1 MKIRMNV
8 NKDLKEKKIYST
20 LIQFIK
26 FGIVGISNTL
36 ISYCT
41 YAVLVWLGVN
51 FLLSNLI
58 GFVVSVLNSFY
69 WNSRYVFDLNNADTK
84 QKLKALIKTFISYA
98 GTGLVL
104 SSAML
109 ILWIDIV
116 HLSKYIAPIINLIIT
131 VPVNFVVNKV
141 WAFKK

>member
-109 ILWIDIV
+109 TLWIDIV
-116 HLSKYIAPIINLIIT
+116 QLSKYIAPIINLIIT

>member
-1 MKIRMNV
+1 MNV

-26 FGIVGISNTL
+26 FGIVGINNTL

-116 HLSKYIAPIINLIIT
+116 QLSKYIAPIINLIIT

>member
-1 MKIRMNV
+1 MNV

-41 YAVLVWLGVN
+41 YAVLVWLGVD

-116 HLSKYIAPIINLIIT
+116 QLSKYIAPIINLIIT

>member
-1 MKIRMNV
+1 MNV

-69 WNSRYVFDLNNADTK
+69 WNSRYVSDLNNADTK

-116 HLSKYIAPIINLIIT
+116 QLSKYIAPIINLIIT

>member
-1 MKIRMNV
+1 MNV

-116 HLSKYIAPIINLIIT
+116 QLSKYIAPIINLIIT
-131 VPVNFVVNKV
+131 VPVNFFVNKFC
-141 WAFKK
+141 AFKK

>member
-1 MKIRMNV
+1 MNV

-116 HLSKYIAPIINLIIT
+116 QLSKYIAPIINLIIT

>member
-1 MKIRMNV
+1 MNV

-84 QKLKALIKTFISYA
+84 QKLKVLIKTFISYA

>member
-1 MKIRMNV
+1 MNV
-8 NKDLKEKKIYST
+8 NKDLKEKIIYST

-116 HLSKYIAPIINLIIT
+116 QLSKYIAPIINLIIT

>member
-116 HLSKYIAPIINLIIT
+116 QLSKYIAPIINLIIT

>member
-1 MKIRMNV
+1 MNV

-41 YAVLVWLGVN
+41 YAMLVWLGVN

-116 HLSKYIAPIINLIIT
+116 QLSKYIAPIINLIIT

>member
-1 MKIRMNV
+1 MNV

-109 ILWIDIV
+109 ILCIDIV

>member
-116 HLSKYIAPIINLIIT
+116 QLSKYIAPIINLIIT

-141 WAFKK
+141 

>member
-1 MKIRMNV
+1 MKIQMNV
-8 NKDLKEKKIYST
+8 NKELKGKKIYST
-20 LIQFIK
+20 LIQFVK

-41 YAVLVWLGVN
+41 YAVLVWFGVN

-131 VPVNFVVNKV
+131 VPVNFVINKV

>member
-58 GFVVSVLNSFY
+58 GFVVSILNSFY

-116 HLSKYIAPIINLIIT
+116 QLSKYIAPIINLIIT

>member
-1 MKIRMNV
+1 MNV

>member
-1 MKIRMNV
+1 MNV
-8 NKDLKEKKIYST
+8 NKDLKEKKRYST

-116 HLSKYIAPIINLIIT
+116 QLSKYIAPIINLIIT

>member
-1 MKIRMNV
+1 
-8 NKDLKEKKIYST
+8 
-20 LIQFIK
+20 
-26 FGIVGISNTL
+26 
-36 ISYCT
+36 
-41 YAVLVWLGVN
+41 
-51 FLLSNLI
+51 
-58 GFVVSVLNSFY
+58 
-69 WNSRYVFDLNNADTK
+69 VFDLNNADTK

-116 HLSKYIAPIINLIIT
+116 QLSKYIAPIINLIIT

>member
-1 MKIRMNV
+1 M

>member
-1 MKIRMNV
+1 MNV

-20 LIQFIK
+20 LIQFVK

-116 HLSKYIAPIINLIIT
+116 QLSKYIAPIINLIIT

>member
-8 NKDLKEKKIYST
+8 NKDLKENKIYST

-51 FLLSNLI
+51 FLISNLM

-131 VPVNFVVNKV
+131 VPVNFVINKV

>member
-1 MKIRMNV
+1 MNV

-84 QKLKALIKTFISYA
+84 KKLKALIKTFISYA

-116 HLSKYIAPIINLIIT
+116 QLSKYIAPIINLIIT

>member
-1 MKIRMNV
+1 MNV

-84 QKLKALIKTFISYA
+84 QKLKDLIKTFISYA

-116 HLSKYIAPIINLIIT
+116 QLSKYIAPIINLIIT

>member
-1 MKIRMNV
+1 MNV

-109 ILWIDIV
+109 ILCIDIV
-116 HLSKYIAPIINLIIT
+116 QLSKYIAPIINLIIT

>member
-109 ILWIDIV
+109 ILCIDIV

>member
-1 MKIRMNV
+1 MNV

-26 FGIVGISNTL
+26 LGILGISNTL

-116 HLSKYIAPIINLIIT
+116 QLSKYIAPIINLIIT

>member
-1 MKIRMNV
+1 MNV

-116 HLSKYIAPIINLIIT
+116 QLSKYIAPIINLIIT

-141 WAFKK
+141 RAFKK

>member
-20 LIQFIK
+20 LIQFVK

-116 HLSKYIAPIINLIIT
+116 QLSKYIAPIINLIIT

>member
-1 MKIRMNV
+1 MNV

-58 GFVVSVLNSFY
+58 GFVVSILNSFY

-116 HLSKYIAPIINLIIT
+116 QLSKYIAPIINLIIT

>member
-1 MKIRMNV
+1 MNV
-8 NKDLKEKKIYST
+8 NKDLKENKIYST

-51 FLLSNLI
+51 FLISNLM

-131 VPVNFVVNKV
+131 VPVNFVINKV

>member
-1 MKIRMNV
+1 MNV
-8 NKDLKEKKIYST
+8 NKELKGKKIYST
-20 LIQFIK
+20 LIQFVK

-41 YAVLVWLGVN
+41 YAVLVWFGVN

-131 VPVNFVVNKV
+131 VPVNFVINKV